1 MNSIDKLK
9 VDMPLKHIETLPL
22 VISVYKLSRD
32 HQDDELVRQET
43 LDYGNFNDRKLI
55 GRITIWALQNGC
67 SVETMA
73 KTDWDR
79 QK

>member
-1 MNSIDKLK
+1 MNSIDKLAI
-9 VDMPLKHIETLPL
+9 DTPSKHIETLPM
-22 VISVYKLSRD
+22 VISVYRLN
-32 HQDDELVRQET
+32 DDELVKQET
-43 LDYGNFNDRKLI
+43 LDYGIPSDRKLM

-79 QK
+79 QRE

>member
-9 VDMPLKHIETLPL
+9 VDMPSKHIETLPL
-22 VISVYKLSRD
+22 VISVYKLSLNGE
-32 HQDDELVRQET
+32 DDELVKQET

-67 SVETMA
+67 SVETIA
-73 KTDWDR
+73 KTDYEK